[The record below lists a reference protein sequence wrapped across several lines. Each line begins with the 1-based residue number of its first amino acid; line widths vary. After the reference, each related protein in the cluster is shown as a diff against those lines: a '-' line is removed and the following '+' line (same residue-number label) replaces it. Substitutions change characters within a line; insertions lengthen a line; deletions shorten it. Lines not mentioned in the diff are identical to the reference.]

1 MFYNVCTFYT
11 YTTRA
16 YTYLLSSFITDH
28 VAETTLTKSPNVPTL
43 RYEHNPFALL
53 KDFFFFGKELPLHIL
68 VAQLAAVAAILILQ
82 SFIEPI

>member
-1 MFYNVCTFYT
+1 MFYNVYFTLILPV
-11 YTTRA
+11 

-53 KDFFFFGKELPLHIL
+53 KDFFFGKELPFFLHIL
-68 VAQLAAVAAILILQ
+68 VAHLAAVAATD
-82 SFIEPI
+82 SAVVY

>member
-16 YTYLLSSFITDH
+16 YTYLVSSFITDH

-53 KDFFFFGKELPLHIL
+53 KDFFFGKELPFFLHIL
-68 VAQLAAVAAILILQ
+68 VAQFAAVAATD
-82 SFIEPI
+82 SAVVY